1 MRFLL
6 QLAALVLFTLAALC
20 AFGVGTFTVEDQLG
34 LAFAGLACWCAS
46 SVPAPPSSL

>member
-6 QLAALVLFTLAALC
+6 QVAGLVLFILAAVF
-20 AFGVGTFTVEDQLG
+20 AFGVGDVTIGHQLG